1 MRFLLWLDN
10 IMHAMQYIYLSE
22 FNFHSSIYVCFVG
35 CMHSVVYKSI
45 AWTCGT
51 GLKTAAQIAWKKVC

>member
-1 MRFLLWLDN
+1 
-10 IMHAMQYIYLSE
+10 MQYIYLSE

-51 GLKTAAQIAWKKVC
+51 AYSLVCWILFSVLDIFI

>member
-1 MRFLLWLDN
+1 
-10 IMHAMQYIYLSE
+10 MHAMQYIYLSE